1 MDAGCSHRVKDFSRF
16 TIAAFVA
23 GLLLGVPI
31 GYSLNL
37 DKNFEQ
43 IIIDEES
50 FQTSEDQF
58 INQEKRKV
66 ENEII
71 FKTIVFPDFD
81 PHFPLTIN

>member
-1 MDAGCSHRVKDFSRF
+1 MLVNHHKSCFVSRWMHVATLGLKIFSRF
-16 TIAAFVA
+16 TTAAFVA

-58 INQEKRKV
+58 INHEKRK
-66 ENEII
+66 
-71 FKTIVFPDFD
+71 F
-81 PHFPLTIN
+81 

>member
-1 MDAGCSHRVKDFSRF
+1 MDAGCSRRVKDFSRF

-31 GYSLNL
+31 GYSLNPYE
-37 DKNFEQ
+37 NFEQ

-50 FQTSEDQF
+50 FQSQEDQF
-58 INQEKRKV
+58 ITHEKRKV

-71 FKTIVFPDFD
+71 ITYILYNTIGL
-81 PHFPLTIN
+81 HKI